1 MRLLILILK
10 WMKSTV
16 QGMFFGAAF
25 CIEEVQCMC
34 NAFSG
39 IDKCDKLAELLACL
53 LKANDKFGAHCT
65 FLSESIEQLFRK
77 SQSSI
82 FNYYLEITP
91 TNSMRMMCYLHL
103 SFPVPSYLESFNCV
117 CSWIK
122 HWLLN
127 MNLLLFV
134 LQCLRSKTNTRKKTK
149 AKQYHSMTTWKWFV
163 FHLTDRNTQRQ

>member
-1 MRLLILILK
+1 
-10 WMKSTV
+10 MKSTV
-16 QGMFFGAAF
+16 QGIFFGAAF

-91 TNSMRMMCYLHL
+91 TNSMRMMCHLHSFCLFLSLLTLKVSTVFAHELNTDYL
-103 SFPVPSYLESFNCV
+103 
-117 CSWIK
+117 I
-122 HWLLN
+122 
-127 MNLLLFV
+127 
-134 LQCLRSKTNTRKKTK
+134 
-149 AKQYHSMTTWKWFV
+149 
-163 FHLTDRNTQRQ
+163 